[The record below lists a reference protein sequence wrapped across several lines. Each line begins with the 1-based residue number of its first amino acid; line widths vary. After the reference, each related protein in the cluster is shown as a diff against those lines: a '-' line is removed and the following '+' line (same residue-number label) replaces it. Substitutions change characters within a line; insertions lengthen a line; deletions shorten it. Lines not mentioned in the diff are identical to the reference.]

1 MGKREREKGEKV
13 QKGGEE
19 MGENRSGQKET
30 GREGRENNRRE
41 ETGEMHL
48 CNVE

>member
-1 MGKREREKGEKV
+1 MERDGVEEEVRQRE
-13 QKGGEE
+13 GG
-19 MGENRSGQKET
+19 NRRGQKET